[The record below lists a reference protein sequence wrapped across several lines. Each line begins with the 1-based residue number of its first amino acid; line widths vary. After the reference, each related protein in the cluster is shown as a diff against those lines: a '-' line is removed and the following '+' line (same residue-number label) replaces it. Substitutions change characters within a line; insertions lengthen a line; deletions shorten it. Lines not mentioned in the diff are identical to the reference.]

1 MTMKYINLFLTVAFA
16 FFNISLLGETRTW
29 TSTAGSK
36 LTAQLMDYSNRVVT
50 LRSSDGKKITLPINK
65 LVSEDQLF
73 VTKWANDKQAV
84 KNASKS
90 AYSRNTVEKKS
101 AKLSSGMAELLPS
114 KILNSK
120 GKSVSSSELAGK
132 VVGFYFSAHWCP
144 PCRAFTPS
152 LVDFRDQ
159 NNDDFEVVFV
169 SSDRNPDAQMSYMK
183 EANMKWYTLEH
194 RSQDAN
200 KLSQKFGIRGI
211 PALIIVS
218 PDGETITTNG
228 RGEVSSNPSQAIKKW
243 KQSS

>member
-1 MTMKYINLFLTVAFA
+1 MKAINLLFIIASI
-16 FFNISLLGETRTW
+16 FFNFSLLGESRTW
-29 TSTAGSK
+29 TSSAGSK

-65 LVSEDQLF
+65 LIPEDQMV
-73 VTKWANDKQAV
+73 VTKWANEKKALKSATKSSYSQNAV
-84 KNASKS
+84 KKQ
-90 AYSRNTVEKKS
+90 S

-114 KILNSK
+114 RILNNK

-152 LVDFRDQ
+152 LVDFRDK

-169 SSDRNPDAQMSYMK
+169 SSDRSPDAQMSYME

>member
-1 MTMKYINLFLTVAFA
+1 MTMKNINLLLTVAFA
-16 FFNISLLGETRTW
+16 FFNFSLLGESRTW
-29 TSTAGSK
+29 TSSAGSK

-50 LRSSDGKKITLPINK
+50 LRSSDGKKITLPIDK
-65 LVSEDQLF
+65 LIPEDQMV
-73 VTKWANDKQAV
+73 VTKWANEKKALKSATKSSYSQNAV
-84 KNASKS
+84 KKQ
-90 AYSRNTVEKKS
+90 S

-114 KILNSK
+114 RILNNK

-152 LVDFRDQ
+152 LVDFRDK

-169 SSDRNPDAQMSYMK
+169 SSDRSPDAQMSYME

-228 RGEVSSNPSQAIKKW
+228 RGEVSSNPSLAIKKW

>member
-1 MTMKYINLFLTVAFA
+1 MKTLSLLFIFISV
-16 FFNISLLGETRTW
+16 FFNISLQGETRTW

-36 LTAQLMDYSNRVVT
+36 LSAEIIDFSNRIVI
-50 LRSSDGKKITLPINK
+50 LKSSEGQKITLPLNK
-65 LVSEDQLF
+65 LIPADQMF
-73 VTKWANDKQAV
+73 VTKWASEKQAT
-84 KNASKS
+84 KNAAKTS
-90 AYSRNTVEKKS
+90 YSRNAVEKQS

-114 KILNSK
+114 RILNSK

-152 LVDFRDQ
+152 LVDFRDK
-159 NNDDFEVVFV
+159 NNQDFEVVFV
-169 SSDRNPDAQMSYMK
+169 SSDRNPDAQMNYI
-183 EANMKWYTLEH
+183 EETNMKWYTLEH
-194 RSQDAN
+194 RSQEAN
-200 KLSQKFGIRGI
+200 KLSQKFGISGI

-218 PDGETITTNG
+218 PDGEIITKNG

>member
-1 MTMKYINLFLTVAFA
+1 MKTLSLLFIFISV
-16 FFNISLLGETRTW
+16 FFNISLQGETRTW

-36 LTAQLMDYSNRVVT
+36 LSAEIIDFSNRIVI
-50 LRSSDGKKITLPINK
+50 LKSSEGQKITLPLNK
-65 LVSEDQLF
+65 LIPADQMF
-73 VTKWANDKQAV
+73 VTKWASEKQAT
-84 KNASKS
+84 KNATKTS
-90 AYSRNTVEKKS
+90 YSRNAVEKQS

-114 KILNSK
+114 RILNSK

-152 LVDFRDQ
+152 LVDFRDK
-159 NNDDFEVVFV
+159 NNQDFEVVFV
-169 SSDRNPDAQMSYMK
+169 SSDRNPDAQMNYM
-183 EANMKWYTLEH
+183 EETNMKWYTLEH
-194 RSQDAN
+194 RSQEAN
-200 KLSQKFGIRGI
+200 KLSQKFGISGI

-218 PDGETITTNG
+218 PDGEIITKNG

>member
-1 MTMKYINLFLTVAFA
+1 MKTLSLLFIFISV

-36 LTAQLMDYSNRVVT
+36 LSAEIIDFSNRIVI
-50 LRSSDGKKITLPINK
+50 LKSSEGQKITLPLNK
-65 LVSEDQLF
+65 LIPADQMF
-73 VTKWANDKQAV
+73 VTKWASEKQAV
-84 KNASKS
+84 KNAAKTSD
-90 AYSRNTVEKKS
+90 SRNAVEKQS

-114 KILNSK
+114 RILNSK

-144 PCRAFTPS
+144 PCRTFTPS
-152 LVDFRDQ
+152 LVDFRDK
-159 NNDDFEVVFV
+159 NNQDFEVVFV
-169 SSDRNPDAQMSYMK
+169 SSDRNPDAQMNYM
-183 EANMKWYTLEH
+183 EETNMKWYTLEH
-194 RSQDAN
+194 RSQEAN
-200 KLSQKFGIRGI
+200 KLSQKFGISGI

-218 PDGETITTNG
+218 PDGEIITKNG

>member
-1 MTMKYINLFLTVAFA
+1 MKAINLLFIIASI
-16 FFNISLLGETRTW
+16 FFNFSLLGESRTW
-29 TSTAGSK
+29 TSSAGSK

-65 LVSEDQLF
+65 LIPEDQMV
-73 VTKWANDKQAV
+73 VTKWANEKKALKSATKSSYSQNAV
-84 KNASKS
+84 KKQ
-90 AYSRNTVEKKS
+90 S
-101 AKLSSGMAELLPS
+101 AKLSSGMAELLPTR
-114 KILNSK
+114 ILNNK

-152 LVDFRDQ
+152 LVDFRDK

-169 SSDRNPDAQMSYMK
+169 SSDRSPDAQMSYM
-183 EANMKWYTLEH
+183 EETNMKWYTLEH

>member
-1 MTMKYINLFLTVAFA
+1 
-16 FFNISLLGETRTW
+16 
-29 TSTAGSK
+29 
-36 LTAQLMDYSNRVVT
+36 
-50 LRSSDGKKITLPINK
+50 
-65 LVSEDQLF
+65 
-73 VTKWANDKQAV
+73 
-84 KNASKS
+84 
-90 AYSRNTVEKKS
+90 
-101 AKLSSGMAELLPS
+101 
-114 KILNSK
+114 
-120 GKSVSSSELAGK
+120 
-132 VVGFYFSAHWCP
+132 
-144 PCRAFTPS
+144 
-152 LVDFRDQ
+152 VDFRDQ

-169 SSDRNPDAQMSYMK
+169 SSDRSPDAQMSYMK

>member
-1 MTMKYINLFLTVAFA
+1 MTMKNINLLLTVAFV
-16 FFNISLLGETRTW
+16 FFKFSLLGESRTW
-29 TSTAGSK
+29 TSSAGSK

-65 LVSEDQLF
+65 LIPEDQMV
-73 VTKWANDKQAV
+73 VTKWANEKKALKSATKSSYSQNAV
-84 KNASKS
+84 KKQ
-90 AYSRNTVEKKS
+90 S

-114 KILNSK
+114 RILNNK

-152 LVDFRDQ
+152 LVDFRDK

-169 SSDRNPDAQMSYMK
+169 SSDRSPDAQMSYME

-243 KQSS
+243 KRSS

>member
-1 MTMKYINLFLTVAFA
+1 MTMKPITLLLIFLSIVL
-16 FFNISLLGETRTW
+16 NISSFGETRTW

-36 LTAQLMDYSNRVVT
+36 LTAEIIDFSNRIVI
-50 LRSSDGKKITLPINK
+50 LRSSEGQKITLPINK
-65 LVSEDQLF
+65 LIPADQMF
-73 VTKWANDKQAV
+73 VTKWANEKQAV
-84 KNASKS
+84 KNAAKS
-90 AYSRNTVEKKS
+90 SYSRNTVEKKS

-114 KILNSK
+114 RILNNK

-152 LVDFRDQ
+152 LVDFRDK

-169 SSDRNPDAQMSYMK
+169 SSDRSPDAQMSYMK